1 MLIKIGQL
9 RMKVIKLKG
18 LINEGSPGFTK
29 REFGDPL
36 PTFNDVMGKHQTNEG
51 EIIDEGVIDDLL
63 KKIIDK
69 LSSGDQRAI
78 KQISKKDPKFS
89 RAYKQF
95 IRARDDLESTLRA
108 NKGMYAP
115 A

>member
-1 MLIKIGQL
+1 MLIRIGQP
-9 RMKVIKLKG
+9 RMKVIKLKE

-36 PTFNDVMGKHQTNEG
+36 PTFEEVMEKHQTNES

-63 KKIIDK
+63 KKLMDK
-69 LSSGDQRAI
+69 LSSGDQRAV
-78 KQISKKDPKFS
+78 KQISKKDPKFQ

-95 IRARDDLESTLRA
+95 IRARGDLEASLRA
-108 NKGMYAP
+108 NKGMYAS

>member
-1 MLIKIGQL
+1 MLMQIGQP
-9 RMKVIKLKG
+9 RKKVIKLKE
-18 LINEGSPGFTK
+18 LINEGSPEFIK

-36 PTFNDVMGKHQTNEG
+36 TTFNDVMGKHQTNES

-95 IRARDDLESTLRA
+95 IRARDDLESSLRS